1 MKYKLWKWESQV
13 KKDWKQMY
21 IYININSLQIWI
33 QRCRKSYK

>member
-21 IYININSLQIWI
+21 ISLIFYLFNKYI
-33 QRCRKSYK
+33 YKY